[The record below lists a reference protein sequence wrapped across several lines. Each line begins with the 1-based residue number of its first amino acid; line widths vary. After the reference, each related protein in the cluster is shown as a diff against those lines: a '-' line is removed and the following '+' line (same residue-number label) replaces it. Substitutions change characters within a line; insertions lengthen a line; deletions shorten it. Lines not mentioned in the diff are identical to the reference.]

1 MESKRPVPPLES
13 GEPLSSLEPGQ
24 KRLLCYGDSLTA
36 GFCMGGARF
45 EPYGKTLG
53 SALTKAGVPSEV
65 WSCGLCAFTALDM
78 VAEINSEQT
87 RPDAAMQVGQ
97 GLARLLDTTDPLP
110 DLVLIMA
117 GTNDLR
123 KGADVQTTCRAVRE
137 LHAACH
143 ARGVPTIA
151 LAAPLPQRAKQQK
164 FSKLLSNW
172 CKTQPWVMGFFD
184 PEEMMPRSR
193 RGRFWEPDT
202 LHFTAVGSKHLGS
215 KLAAAL
221 ASVLLG
227 PVPREI
233 QASVQV
239 QPPAERRSKTCT
251 PVSKTRQ
258 TVPILSFSG
267 DPFLEAMLS
276 PSHRLSLPAEIL
288 AFETKVVSPTN
299 AQIAMSPPVTP
310 LHNQRISVPQF
321 RKAPPPQVCIA
332 RPSSCFA
339 FERTAVAVKP
349 QQRLALVVR

>member
-1 MESKRPVPPLES
+1 MEAEKR
-13 GEPLSSLEPGQ
+13 SSLEPSQ

-36 GFCMGGARF
+36 GYCMRGARF

-65 WSCGLCAFTALDM
+65 WSCGLCAFTAVDM

-97 GLARLLDTTDPLP
+97 GLARLLDSTDPLP

-123 KGADVQTTCRAVRE
+123 KGADVHTTFRAVKE

-143 ARGVPTIA
+143 ARRVPTIA
-151 LAAPLPQRAKQQK
+151 LAAPLPQRVRQQK
-164 FSKLLSNW
+164 FSKLLASW
-172 CKTQPWVMGFFD
+172 CKMQPWVMGFFD

-193 RGRFWEPDT
+193 HGRFWESDT
-202 LHFTAVGSKHLGS
+202 LHFTAVGSKQLGG

-227 PVPREI
+227 PIPRDMPAFVKED
-233 QASVQV
+233 QS
-239 QPPAERRSKTCT
+239 AERRSKTCT

-258 TVPILSFSG
+258 TVPILSFGG
-267 DPFLEAMLS
+267 DPFLEAALS

-288 AFETKVVSPTN
+288 AFEAKIASPTS
-299 AQIAMSPPVTP
+299 AQIAISPPVTP
-310 LHNQRISVPQF
+310 LHSQRISVPQF
-321 RKAPPPQVCIA
+321 RKAPKVCMA

-339 FERTAVAVKP
+339 LARTALAARP